1 MKIDNNFSYNLD
13 NEESLLNL
21 LVYLDKLYTFCIFL
35 GSYYFIE
42 EKDIFN
48 QDINSEDWKNI
59 TRITYEVICS
69 GENEIQKKFRTEA
82 LESKLAA
89 TSLLSSYNE
98 NSYGLT
104 NAASYLSKYIKY
116 QKSQKLMEVDCLKA
130 QFIKNTHLT
139 TELMTMVR
147 WPIFKKILERDYQN
161 IKYRKKFYIKKEYPD
176 ISLEYIQNL
185 LKLMGN
191 K

>member
-1 MKIDNNFSYNLD
+1 M
-13 NEESLLNL
+13 ES
-21 LVYLDKLYTFCIFL
+21 
-35 GSYYFIE
+35 
-42 EKDIFN
+42 
-48 QDINSEDWKNI
+48 Q
-59 TRITYEVICS
+59 
-69 GENEIQKKFRTEA
+69 
-82 LESKLAA
+82 LAA

-104 NAASYLSKYIKY
+104 NAALYVSKYIKY

-130 QFIKNTHLT
+130 QFIKNTNLT

-176 ISLEYIQNL
+176 ITLENIQNL

-191 K
+191 KYIDVSKIKQKIIYKNKEDI